1 MKHIHKI
8 KKGLKFINEL
18 EGLFYDENE
27 KMYYTKT
34 NRFKVKE
41 KPNGSLYIYF
51 KRKFV
56 YMQKLKDN
64 SIPISNFKIETT
76 SKIVFS

>member
-1 MKHIHKI
+1 MTHVHTI

-18 EGLFYDENE
+18 EGLFYDESE
-27 KMYYTKT
+27 KMFYTKT

-41 KPNGSLYIYF
+41 KPNGSLYIYY

-64 SIPISNFKIETT
+64 SIPISNLKIETT
-76 SKIVFS
+76 SKILFK